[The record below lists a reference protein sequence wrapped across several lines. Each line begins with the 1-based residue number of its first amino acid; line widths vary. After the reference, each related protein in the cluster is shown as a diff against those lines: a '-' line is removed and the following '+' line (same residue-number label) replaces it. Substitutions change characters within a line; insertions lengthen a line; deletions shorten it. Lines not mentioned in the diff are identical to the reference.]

1 MGDLKRQRA
10 TIIKHELIEEGEQN
24 LEGETTVMWN
34 RMITCIISMVT
45 KEVLGRV
52 EREMTL

>member
-1 MGDLKRQRA
+1 MKRQRA
-10 TIIKHELIEEGEQN
+10 TIIKHEVIKEGEQN

-34 RMITCIISMVT
+34 QMITCIIRMVT

-52 EREMTL
+52 KREMTL